1 MSTDNINAAL
11 TQRRLRQN
19 RHIREL
25 SREVR
30 VSTEQFIQ
38 PLFVVEG
45 LDEKQ
50 SVPGLSGVNRETPD
64 SLIEQ
69 IEADLD
75 AGISKF
81 LLFGVPLEKH
91 LHEFNF
97 SFTAT
102 QIQHV
107 KKHFGDRIWLAV
119 DVCLCS
125 STEHGHCG
133 ILNTEGDHV
142 LNGDSVVALG
152 QAALEYAQA
161 GADCVAPSDMMDG
174 RIASIRKILDNHE
187 LERTILMSYAA
198 KFHSGFYG
206 PFRIAADSTPTTQNK
221 LNNRASYQ
229 IDPAHPTDA
238 LQSAVRDADEGAD
251 ILMVKPGMP
260 YLDIVQ
266 RVKSEFGVPTF
277 VYQVS
282 GEYAMLCAASQN
294 GWLDHQGVVHESL
307 LAFKRAGADA
317 ILTYFAEEVATA
329 LKPR

>member
-1 MSTDNINAAL
+1 
-11 TQRRLRQN
+11 
-19 RHIREL
+19 
-25 SREVR
+25 
-30 VSTEQFIQ
+30 
-38 PLFVVEG
+38 
-45 LDEKQ
+45 
-50 SVPGLSGVNRETPD
+50 
-64 SLIEQ
+64 
-69 IEADLD
+69 
-75 AGISKF
+75 
-81 LLFGVPLEKH
+81 GVPLEKH

-142 LNGDSVVALG
+142 LNGDSVVALS

-174 RIASIRKILDNHE
+174 RIASIRKILDHHD

-229 IDPAHPTDA
+229 IDPTHPTDA

-260 YLDIVQ
+260 YLDILSDLSAQ
-266 RVKSEFGVPTF
+266 IAKPWA
-277 VYQVS
+277 VYQTS
-282 GEYAMLCAASQN
+282 GECAA
-294 GWLDHQGVVHESL
+294 LEL
-307 LAFKRAGADA
+307 LADENLANLQDTNTETWTAFVRAGASIIISYNARYASQWLDC
-317 ILTYFAEEVATA
+317 
-329 LKPR
+329 